1 MPLEE
6 MRRAIEHG
14 DTETV
19 QLEMVNIADINHA
32 IFYVAE
38 LDSSLTALQLAVYL
52 GQINVVIFLL
62 NKGVAVDSLSLEKEN
77 WSQWGARLFT
87 FGIVRRSG
95 RFT

>member
-1 MPLEE
+1 MPSEE

-62 NKGVAVDSLSLEKEN
+62 NKGVAVDSLSASDSEALSKSLAWYPRPSSETCE
-77 WSQWGARLFT
+77 G
-87 FGIVRRSG
+87 
-95 RFT
+95 